1 MKKKIIILII
11 CGLII
16 FFFCKNCIYHN
27 TSLYNYDIIEYR
39 YLPKIIQD
47 SLSRR
52 FIEHSSVP
60 IQVNGEIGHMS
71 YVSFSPICIDCNFSL
86 RHNTIGPWISSI
98 SLINNESGIEYKLKY
113 NTPPPFVVYKGTY
126 LYIPEDYIYSFIE
139 DTIVYRKYSLK

>member
-1 MKKKIIILII
+1 MKKIIILII

-39 YLPKIIQD
+39 DLPKIIQD

-52 FIEHSSVP
+52 FIEHSSDP

-71 YVSFSPICIDCNFSL
+71 YVSFRPICIDCNFSL
-86 RHNTIGPWISSI
+86 RHNTIGPWISSM

-113 NTPPPFVVYKGTY
+113 NTPP
-126 LYIPEDYIYSFIE
+126 
-139 DTIVYRKYSLK
+139 TICRL